1 MNFLSRVATSRGVRT
16 TICAVL
22 LICVL
27 SLVVSP
33 NLNILPTVLRAR
45 SIAIFSLIPM
55 VVLTL
60 VFAVQSPPASRR
72 LEFVFLH
79 EESLQARASR
89 LSLTCVWLC

>member
-55 VVLTL
+55 VLTL